1 MAGLHLFRCAHA
13 QQVQAVGNHLAYCQV
28 KAHTG
33 VPQGSVFN
41 QHLMG
46 VVVGVE
52 LAGQLTQVVGEVVRL
67 ALGGGVGNKLRVLGQ
82 LVGQFFLF
90 VQRQQAQIAHTFVQ
104 APLHAFG
111 GQFAQYAANPGMGI
125 LDVIHRVFI
134 GLGAGQVDIEGQLG
148 IHAARRQEETGSIAA
163 HFVDQVA
170 HGDVAAGALGDFHFL
185 AGAGHHHHLVQNVVR
200 PALGNVGFQCLQAGA
215 YTGNGGVV
223 VRALFVDHGG
233 KTALPLVQ
241 VVGYIRQEVGVA
253 TVFLAHHAVFV
264 VAELGG
270 FQPHGAVLLVGV
282 AVGFQALNGGFYL
295 AIFVQGRFQE
305 IHIELN
311 AKGFQVQVLLPAQ
324 VGHGEFADGVL
335 VVRVGL
341 GGHFPVVGNHGFA
354 GHIGVGY
361 VDNVV
366 APVAVFRPAF
376 VFWGQA
382 FNAGLNRQG
391 QVVDLGAGVV
401 VVELTGNIVT
411 VGFQQAAQ
419 AVANRGATAVAYVQR
434 AGGVGR
440 HKLHLD
446 LLALAGVVA
455 AELLRFIQNAVHNAE
470 RAGGAHEKVNKARP
484 GNRSEERRVGKEGRS
499 RWSAY
504 E

>member
-33 VPQGSVFN
+33 VPQGCVFN

-52 LAGQLTQVVGEVVRL
+52 LPGQLTQVVGEVVRL
-67 ALGGGVGNKLRVLGQ
+67 ALGGGIGNQLRVLGQ
-82 LVGQFFLF
+82 LVGQFFF
-90 VQRQQAQIAHTFVQ
+90 FGQGQQAQIAHAFVQ
-104 APLHAFG
+104 ATLNPFG

-125 LDVIHRVFI
+125 LNVIHRVFI

-163 HFVDQVA
+163 HFVDQVPNG
-170 HGDVAAGALGDFHFL
+170 HVAAGTLGDLYLL
-185 AGAGHHHHLVQNVVR
+185 ARAGHHYHLVQNVVR
-200 PALGNVGFQCLQAGA
+200 PALGDSGFQCLQAGA
-215 YTGNGGVV
+215 YTGDRGVV

-241 VVGYIRQEVGVA
+241 VVGHIRQEVGIAAVL
-253 TVFLAHHAVFV
+253 FAHYAVFV

-311 AKGFQVQVLLPAQ
+311 AKGFQVQVLLAAQ
-324 VGHGEFADGVL
+324 VSHGEFADGVL
-335 VVRVGL
+335 VFGVGL

-376 VFWGQA
+376 VFWSQA
-382 FNAGLNRQG
+382 LHAGLNRQG
-391 QVVDLGAGVV
+391 QVVDLGTGVV

-411 VGFQQAAQ
+411 GGFQQTTQ
-419 AVANRGATAVAYVQR
+419 AVANSGTAAVAHVQG

-440 HKLHLD
+440 HKLHLN
-446 LLALAGVVA
+446 LLALAGVVT
-455 AELLRFIQNAVHNAE
+455 AELFRFIQNVVHNAE

-484 GNRSEERRVGKEGRS
+484 GNFHLLNR
-499 RWSAY
+499 
-504 E
+504 

>member
-41 QHLMG
+41 QHLVG

-67 ALGGGVGNKLRVLGQ
+67 ALGGGVGNQLRILGQ
-82 LVGQFFLF
+82 LIGQFFF
-90 VQRQQAQIAHTFVQ
+90 FIQSQQAQIAHTLVQ
-104 APLHAFG
+104 APLYAFG
-111 GQFAQYAANPGMGI
+111 RQFAQYAANPGMGI

-163 HFVDQVA
+163 HFVDQVPNG
-170 HGDVAAGALGDFHFL
+170 HVAAGTLGDFHFL
-185 AGAGHHHHLVQNVVR
+185 AGAGHHYHLVQNIVR
-200 PALGNVGFQCLQAGA
+200 PALGDVGFQGLQAGA
-215 YTGNGGVV
+215 HAGYRGMV
-223 VRALFVDHGG
+223 VRTLLVDHGG
-233 KTALPLVQ
+233 EAALPLVQ
-241 VVGYIRQEVGVA
+241 VVGHIRQEVSVA

-282 AVGFQALNGGFYL
+282 AVGFQALNSGFYL
-295 AIFVQGRFQE
+295 AIFVQRRFQE

-324 VGHGEFADGVL
+324 VGHGKFADGVL
-335 VVRVGL
+335 VIRVGL
-341 GGHFPVVGNHGFA
+341 GGYFAVVGNHGFA
-354 GHIGVGY
+354 GHIGVSH
-361 VDNVV
+361 VNNVV

-376 VFWGQA
+376 VFWSQA
-382 FNAGLNRQG
+382 LNAGLNRQG

-401 VVELTGNIVT
+401 VVELTGNVVT

-419 AVANRGATAVAYVQR
+419 AVANRGATAVAHVQW

-440 HKLHLD
+440 HKLHLN
-446 LLALAGVVA
+446 LLALTGVVT
-455 AELLRFIQNAVHNAE
+455 AELFRFIQNAVHNAE
-470 RAGGAHEKVNKARP
+470 RAGGAHEKVDKPRP
-484 GNRSEERRVGKEGRS
+484 GNLHLLNR
-499 RWSAY
+499 
-504 E
+504 

>member
-41 QHLMG
+41 QHLVG

-67 ALGGGVGNKLRVLGQ
+67 ALGGGVGNQLRVFRQ

-90 VQRQQAQIAHTFVQ
+90 IQGQQAQIAHTLVH

-111 GQFAQYAANPGMGI
+111 GQFAQHAANPGMGI

-148 IHAARRQEETGSIAA
+148 IHAARRQEEASGVAA
-163 HFVDQVA
+163 YFVDQVPN
-170 HGDVAAGALGDFHFL
+170 GDVAAGALGDFHLL

-200 PALGNVGFQCLQAGA
+200 PALGDAGFQCLQAGA
-215 YTGNGGVV
+215 YTGDRGVV
-223 VRALFVDHGG
+223 VRTLLVDHGG
-233 KTALPLVQ
+233 EAALPLVQ
-241 VVGYIRQEVGVA
+241 VVGYIRQEVGIAAVL
-253 TVFLAHHAVFV
+253 FAHYAVFV

-270 FQPHGAVLLVGV
+270 FQPHGAVLFVGV
-282 AVGFQALNGGFYL
+282 AVGFQALNGGFHL
-295 AIFVQGRFQE
+295 AIFIQGGLEE

-311 AKGFQVQVLLPAQ
+311 AKGFQVQVLFPAQ
-324 VGHGEFADGVL
+324 VSHSEFADGVP

-341 GGHFPVVGNHGFA
+341 GGYFPVVGNYGFA
-354 GHIGVGY
+354 GHIGVGH

-376 VFWGQA
+376 VFWRQA
-382 FNAGLNRQG
+382 LNAGLNRQG
-391 QVVDLGAGVV
+391 QVVDLGIGVV

-419 AVANRGATAVAYVQR
+419 AVANGGATAVAYVQR

-440 HKLHLD
+440 HKLHLN
-446 LLALAGVVA
+446 LLALAGVVT
-455 AELLRFIQNAVHNAE
+455 AELFRFIQDGVHNAE
-470 RAGGAHEKVNKARP
+470 RAGGAHEKVDKPRP
-484 GNRSEERRVGKEGRS
+484 GNLHLLNR
-499 RWSAY
+499 
-504 E
+504 

>member
-41 QHLMG
+41 QHLVG

-67 ALGGGVGNKLRVLGQ
+67 ALGGGVGNQLRVFRQ
-82 LVGQFFLF
+82 LIGQFFLF
-90 VQRQQAQIAHTFVQ
+90 IQGQQAQIAHTFVQ
-104 APLHAFG
+104 APLYTFSR
-111 GQFAQYAANPGMGI
+111 QFAQYAANPGMGI

-148 IHAARRQEETGSIAA
+148 IHAARRQEESGSVAA
-163 HFVDQVA
+163 HFVDQVPNG
-170 HGDVAAGALGDFHFL
+170 HVAAGTLGDLYLL
-185 AGAGHHHHLVQNVVR
+185 ARAGHHHHLVQNVVR

-215 YTGNGGVV
+215 YTGHRGVV
-223 VRALFVDHGG
+223 VRALFIDHGG
-233 KTALPLVQ
+233 KATLPFIQ
-241 VVGYIRQEVGVA
+241 VVGHIRQEVGVA
-253 TVFLAHHAVFV
+253 TIFLAHYTVFV

-270 FQPHGAVLLVGV
+270 FQPHGAVLFVGV
-282 AVGFQALNGGFYL
+282 AVGFQALNGGFYF

-311 AKGFQVQVLLPAQ
+311 PEGFQVQVLLPAQ

-341 GGHFPVVGNHGFA
+341 GGYFPVVSNHGFA
-354 GHIGVGY
+354 GHIGVGH

-376 VFWGQA
+376 VFWSQA
-382 FNAGLNRQG
+382 LNAGLNRQG

-401 VVELTGNIVT
+401 VVELPGNIVT

-419 AVANRGATAVAYVQR
+419 TVANRSATAVAHVQG

-440 HKLHLD
+440 HKLHLN
-446 LLALAGVVA
+446 LLALAGVVT
-455 AELLRFIQNAVHNAE
+455 AELFRFIQNVVHNAE
-470 RAGGAHEKVNKARP
+470 RAGGAHEKVNKART
-484 GNRSEERRVGKEGRS
+484 GNFHLLNR
-499 RWSAY
+499 
-504 E
+504 